1 MDAGKSTH
9 NRLEL
14 GKEHD
19 ESEGNR
25 YSKISWDEEKIE
37 DLFCQIFLES
47 FNVKAIFVGGTAGRM
62 VGKLIWGNNVNNG
75 QKRKKYSNLDNTHF
89 TNECRP
95 LLCST

>member
-47 FNVKAIFVGGTAGRM
+47 FNVKAIFVGGTAGRSLKNLALS
-62 VGKLIWGNNVNNG
+62 VASYRLPGTRRAAGCKLIRTLSATIQN
-75 QKRKKYSNLDNTHF
+75 
-89 TNECRP
+89 
-95 LLCST
+95 